1 MKPNMTANTNAA
13 SYINLVMN
21 TIVELT
27 FDNEKDNQLENII
40 NDHGLLRL
48 KPVPIEHQKI
58 AQTIEEMDKKGDYD
72 PEEYQDIALTFQC
85 YEYVSEELG
94 VFIDNYDSA
103 SKLLSNE
110 IKDNK
115 KKSTFQV
122 RNYISLGSI
131 ISKSMLEESVQKIC
145 AENETP
151 RDKLAAILSKILIC
165 ALPNEEV
172 LSEEGIIYK
181 MEHIIS
187 EVQIEEDNKFIQFA
201 NEMSKAG

>member
-1 MKPNMTANTNAA
+1 MKKNMTANTNAA

-27 FDNEKDNQLENII
+27 FNNEKDNQLENII

-48 KPVPIEHQKI
+48 KPIPIEHEKI
-58 AQTIEEMDKKGDYD
+58 IKTIEDMDKKGDYD

-85 YEYVSEELG
+85 YEYVSDELG
-94 VFIDNYDSA
+94 VFIDNYDSV

-110 IKDNK
+110 INDGE

-131 ISKSMLEESVQKIC
+131 ISKSMLEESVLKIC

-165 ALPNEEV
+165 SLPNEEV
-172 LSEEGIIYK
+172 LSEEGIQFN
-181 MEHIIS
+181 MENIIS

-201 NEMSKAG
+201 NEMRRSE